1 MKRMHTSFMKPAHR
15 LPLPVGGV
23 RPALGLLA
31 FGLALAVTL
40 NVQNV
45 RADMVTD
52 WNINLEKAAKVAA
65 QLPPIEARIAAIV
78 QVAVF
83 DAVNGIDRRYQPYFV
98 TERAPRGARPDAAVA
113 QAAYTAL
120 KALYPAQAA
129 TFDTELADS
138 IANLP
143 GHHGNSHSIAR
154 GLAWGE
160 HAANLV
166 LALRSMDGFSAT
178 LPGYFGGTGPGVW
191 RSLPTATNPDG
202 TLAAVFPQLRFVV
215 PFAMS
220 SPDQFRPGP
229 PPALSSPEYAADV
242 NTVKDIG
249 SVTSTTR
256 TTDQTQL
263 ALLWQAVSIVDLF
276 RGVRGVLPPEARLVD
291 NARLFA
297 MLGATTCDALIAV
310 FDAKYTYN
318 LWRPYHAIRLAA
330 TDGNPLTDA
339 DPTWTALVFAPRH
352 QEYPSAHSIATGG
365 FMRVLS
371 HLLGDEHPFILS
383 SPGYPSFTW
392 TFDRFSDAAE
402 QVKHAR
408 VWAGIHF
415 PNSTEVGGAMGAAL
429 GDYVVDHFLVPLD
442 DDDHEEE

>member
-1 MKRMHTSFMKPAHR
+1 MVGALKPA
-15 LPLPVGGV
+15 VGLM
-23 RPALGLLA
+23 AA
-31 FGLALAVTL
+31 GLALAACL
-40 NVQNV
+40 QV

-52 WNINLEKAAKVAA
+52 WNVNLEKAAKVAA

-83 DAVNGIDRRYQPYFV
+83 DAINGIDRKYQPYFV
-98 TERAPRGARPDAAVA
+98 MDRAPGGARQEPAVA
-113 QAAYTAL
+113 QAACTTL
-120 KALYPAQAA
+120 KALYPSQAA
-129 TFDTELADS
+129 TFDAELAQS
-138 IANLP
+138 IASLP
-143 GHHGNSHSIAR
+143 GHQGNSQSIAR

-160 HAANLV
+160 HVANLI
-166 LALRSMDGFSAT
+166 LALRSIDGFSAT

-215 PFAMS
+215 PFAIE

-242 NTVKDIG
+242 NAVKDIG
-249 SVTSTTR
+249 RVNSTTR
-256 TTDQTQL
+256 TTEQTQL

-276 RGVRGVLPPEARLVD
+276 RGVRADLPADASLVD

-297 MLGATTCDALIAV
+297 LLGAASCDALIAT

-318 LWRPYHAIRLAA
+318 LWRPYHAIRLAD
-330 TDGNPLTDA
+330 TDGNPLTDP

-352 QEYPSAHSIATGG
+352 QEYPSAHAIATGA
-365 FMRVLS
+365 FMRVLARE
-371 HLLGDEHPFILS
+371 LGDEHPFVLS
-383 SPGYPSFTW
+383 SPGFPSFTF

-402 QVKHAR
+402 QVKDAR

-415 PNSTEVGGAMGAAL
+415 PNSTKVGGVMGLAL
-429 GDYVVDHFLVPLD
+429 GDYVVDHFLLPLD
-442 DDDHEEE
+442 QDEEDGD